1 MVLLRITALL
11 SLVASA
17 SAGTVLMDVSG
28 GLRVQNIPFIPTS
41 EGVVVVV
48 SSPGT
53 PSALFSE
60 PSDDILS
67 LQSENPPSL
76 YCRGATLS
84 GTTDRERTSLAT
96 CSLVAG
102 AIIVDGI
109 TIGDVET
116 GLRNSRHARTLTA
129 LFRARVKLED
139 VSGKQTLF
147 LCVSGDDDSFDTAA
161 LESEVTA
168 LYKATSV
175 ERKGA
180 SSFDDMY
187 DLQVYGVSSEADA
200 DKVSECFALVMF
212 GFLLDLTG
220 CDVKK

>member
-1 MVLLRITALL
+1 MIFQRITALL
-11 SLVASA
+11 SLVASV
-17 SAGTVLMDVSG
+17 SAGTVLMDGSG

-67 LQSENPPSL
+67 LQSEDPPSL

-84 GTTDRERTSLAT
+84 GTSDRERTSLAT

-102 AIIVDGI
+102 AIVVDGI
-109 TIGDVET
+109 TVGDVEA

-129 LFRARVKLED
+129 LFRARVKLD
-139 VSGKQTLF
+139 DISGKQTLI
-147 LCVSGDDDSFDTAA
+147 LCLAGDDDAIDTAA
-161 LESEVTA
+161 LATEVKG
-168 LYKATSV
+168 LYKAASV
-175 ERKGA
+175 EKKGA
-180 SSFDDMY
+180 GSFNEMY
-187 DLQVYGVSSEADA
+187 DLQVYGVTSAADA
-200 DKVSECFALVMF
+200 DKVSEWFCFV
-212 GFLLDLTG
+212 LTG
-220 CDVKK
+220 CDES